1 MDTHLNFSA
10 KSLLEVL
17 SPNRMS
23 PTSSQISFTQTG
35 QHGDSK
41 QGPDEEQLHPNKSLL
56 WRAGV
61 QLHSLELPRAVRW
74 PLRKATGR
82 RGLIL
87 PARYPYQTQ
96 NDPLLPH
103 SSVSCT
109 PDSFRG
115 ISQVQSPGLPP
126 EDPQTR
132 TSKAAGRGRRRPHSG
147 QAPDGGESPSP
158 PPASR
163 PDPLRPEPGGPIP
176 LPPFPHGTQPPW
188 PPCSEPAGNARQ
200 AARYLPGAVRA
211 VSRCRRR
218 RPQRDAPAAAARAP
232 SGPSMTAGLRRQGRP
247 CAGGGAPPPR
257 PIRATPREPGAGLRR
272 RSRAPCGHSRPLGGG
287 GRSSAGPGCEGRAG
301 VPQSPTGSHSVP
313 QDPTGSHS
321 VPQRYF
327 GNALHRHAV
336 GFVGTHL
343 CCIPALLCPVLAPQR
358 TGDKELRERV
368 GRDHTG
374 DLGSGAPP
382 VRGET
387 AGAGLVVRKKFT
399 LRVAEHRNRLPRE
412 IVESPALGI
421 FQTRLDAFLC
431 NLLEM
436 TLLWWGIGL
445 DSLQRSLPSLTML

>member
-321 VPQRYF
+321 VPQSARETRSC
-327 GNALHRHAV
+327 GSGSAETTPV
-336 GFVGTHL
+336 IWDQEHL
-343 CCIPALLCPVLAPQR
+343 PYEER
-358 TGDKELRERV
+358 LRE
-368 GRDHTG
+368 
-374 DLGSGAPP
+374 LGLS
-382 VRGET
+382 
-387 AGAGLVVRKKFT
+387 
-399 LRVAEHRNRLPRE
+399 
-412 IVESPALGI
+412 
-421 FQTRLDAFLC
+421 
-431 NLLEM
+431 
-436 TLLWWGIGL
+436 
-445 DSLQRSLPSLTML
+445 